1 MNMEA
6 AGRCEKAKQR
16 ERRMDMRDSNF
27 VTNQTRGKNKR
38 ECELK
43 KRSKNKSRRLTNR
56 TKKKKK
62 DPIKVD
68 R

>member
-1 MNMEA
+1 
-6 AGRCEKAKQR
+6 
-16 ERRMDMRDSNF
+16 MRDSNF